1 MFPTL
6 QNSLGCSQTSPR
18 FAFLINLWQKWVL
31 DDQYK
36 LMILSFV
43 FWEYG
48 CGLLSMGKQST
59 GKLWRTSGHPP
70 LQKARTFGLGPPPA
84 PISIHGAIS
93 HQSCMAHS
101 GARWVLCGAR
111 FATKTIFQGAPLPTE
126 HSKITIVHGI
136 GCSLDLSISY
146 HCFFVF
152 GEYGCGLSS
161 VGKQSID
168 KLCRMSGHLL
178 LQKARTFGLGSP
190 PARPE

>member
-1 MFPTL
+1 MWHVECGQAIDRQTL
-6 QNSLGCSQTSPR
+6 AHVRPPAVTKSP
-18 FAFLINLWQKWVL
+18 N
-31 DDQYK
+31 
-36 LMILSFV
+36 
-43 FWEYG
+43 FWAG
-48 CGLLSMGKQST
+48 T
-59 GKLWRTSGHPP
+59 
-70 LQKARTFGLGPPPA
+70 PPP
-84 PISIHGAIS
+84 PFQYTIHLTFK
-93 HQSCMAHS
+93 SCMAHS
-101 GARWVLCGAR
+101 GARWVLCRAR

-190 PARPE
+190 PPAPSKHNRFQYNMRCHLT